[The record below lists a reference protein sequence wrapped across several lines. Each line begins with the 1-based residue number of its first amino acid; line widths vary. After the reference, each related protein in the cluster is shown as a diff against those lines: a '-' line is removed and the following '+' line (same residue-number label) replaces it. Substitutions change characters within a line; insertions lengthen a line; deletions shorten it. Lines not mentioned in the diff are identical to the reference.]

1 MSNTSRSRS
10 REYNISTERTLRGRK
25 RKRARYWDMTPSQ
38 AIAAG
43 LPLERMTPKVP
54 SQAGGI
60 NNNAC
65 KIYCGFGNLAV
76 PPTEKEL
83 MDFFNV
89 TMVAAQGV
97 DRRPGNSV
105 VNVYISP
112 ESRYSFIHFRSR
124 EEAAQALDLDG
135 ISYRGERLRL
145 GPSHHNGQAP
155 PRLTGI
161 RRLNVDR
168 LKILSTQVPDG
179 PHKIYIGGLPP
190 SLTDV
195 QVKELLSTFGPIKG
209 LFLSK
214 DEQTG
219 LNKGYAFAE
228 YRDHNMTQSAIRGL
242 NGLQVGDRRLTLKIH
257 DSGLSAAEANPA
269 RVMVDLGLGV
279 QKTVP
284 PSEVVCFLQM
294 VTESD
299 LLDTQEYHEIVEDIR
314 LESGKF
320 GSVIDIVIPRPEGGK
335 TVPGVGKVFV
345 HMDSIQST
353 QKVKLALEGRQFL
366 GRTVLATFYDLEKFK
381 QGSL

>member
-1 MSNTSRSRS
+1 MSSSSRSRS
-10 REYNISTERTLRGRK
+10 PVYRISNKHTLRGHK
-25 RKRARYWDMTPSQ
+25 RKRPRYWDMTPSQ

-43 LPLERMTPKVP
+43 LPLERSQLKVP
-54 SQAGGI
+54 SIAGGG

-76 PPTEKEL
+76 TPTEKEL

-89 TMVAAQGV
+89 TMVAAQGF

-105 VNVYISP
+105 INVYISP

-135 ISYRGERLRL
+135 ISFRGERLRL

-155 PRLTGI
+155 PRMTGI

-168 LKILSTQVPDG
+168 LQILSTQVPDG

-209 LFLSK
+209 LFLSSDDK
-214 DEQTG
+214 TG

-228 YRDHNMTQSAIRGL
+228 YRDHSVTDSAISGL
-242 NGLQVGDRRLTLKIH
+242 NGLLVGDRRLTVRIH
-257 DSGLSAAEANPA
+257 DAGQGAGAT
-269 RVMVDLGLGV
+269 RVIADLGLGV

-294 VTESD
+294 VTISD
-299 LLDTQEYHEIVEDIR
+299 LLDTQEYQEIVEDIR
-314 LESGKF
+314 EESSKF
-320 GSVIDIVIPRPEGGK
+320 GSVIDIVIPRPLRGK
-335 TVPGVGKVFV
+335 TVAGVGKVFV
-345 HMDSIQST
+345 HMDSIEST
-353 QKVKLALEGRQFL
+353 TKVKLALEGRQFL
-366 GRTVLATFYDLEKFK
+366 GRTVLATFYDFEKFK

>member
-1 MSNTSRSRS
+1 
-10 REYNISTERTLRGRK
+10 
-25 RKRARYWDMTPSQ
+25 MTPDQ

-43 LPLERMTPKVP
+43 LPLERIQPKVP
-54 SQAGGI
+54 SVAGGG
-60 NNNAC
+60 NNSAC
-65 KIYCGFGNLAV
+65 KIYCGFGNLAIA
-76 PPTEKEL
+76 PTEKEL

-89 TMVAAQGV
+89 TMVAAQGM
-97 DRRPGNSV
+97 DRQPGKSV
-105 VNVYISP
+105 ISVYISP

-135 ISYRGERLRL
+135 ISFRGERLRL

-179 PHKIYIGGLPP
+179 PNKIYVGGLPP

-195 QVKELLSTFGPIKG
+195 QVKELLCTFGPIKG

-214 DEQTG
+214 DEHTG

-228 YRDHNMTQSAIRGL
+228 YRDHGITNTAIRGL
-242 NGLQVGDRRLTLKIH
+242 NGLQVGDRKLTLRIH
-257 DSGLSAAEANPA
+257 DSGLNGVHRDPTK
-269 RVMVDLGLGV
+269 VMADLGLGV
-279 QKTVP
+279 QKTIP

-299 LLDTQEYHEIVEDIR
+299 LLDNQEYEEILEDIR

-320 GSVIDIVIPRPEGGK
+320 GSVRNIVIPRPIGGK

-345 HMDSIQST
+345 HMDSIAST
-353 QKVKLALEGRQFL
+353 TKVKLALEGRQFL
-366 GRTVLATFYDLEKFK
+366 GRTVLATFYDFEKFK

>member
-1 MSNTSRSRS
+1 
-10 REYNISTERTLRGRK
+10 
-25 RKRARYWDMTPSQ
+25 MTPSQ

-43 LPLERMTPKVP
+43 LPLERAQAQVP
-54 SQAGGI
+54 SQAGGG

-76 PPTEKEL
+76 PPSEKEL

-97 DRRPGNSV
+97 DRQAGNSV
-105 VNVYISP
+105 ISVYISP

-135 ISYRGERLRL
+135 ISFRGERLRL

-155 PRLTGI
+155 PRLAGI

-168 LKILSTQVPDG
+168 LQILSTQVPDG

-190 SLTDV
+190 SLTDS
-195 QVKELLSTFGPIKG
+195 QVKELLSTYGPIKG

-219 LNKGYAFAE
+219 LNKGYAFTE
-228 YRDHNMTQSAIRGL
+228 YRDHGVTHSAIRGL
-242 NGLQVGDRRLTLKIH
+242 NGLHVGDRRLTLRIH
-257 DSGLSAAEANPA
+257 DSGQGTSNPT
-269 RVMVDLGLGV
+269 RVMADLGLGQ
-279 QKTVP
+279 QKTIP

-294 VTESD
+294 VTEAD
-299 LLDTQEYHEIVEDIR
+299 LVDAQEYKEIVEDIR
-314 LESGKF
+314 HETSKF
-320 GSVIDIVIPRPEGGK
+320 GNVVDIVIPRPVGGK
-335 TVPGVGKVFV
+335 AVPGVGKVFV
-345 HMDSIQST
+345 HMDTIDSCT
-353 QKVKLALEGRQFL
+353 KVKEALEGRQFL
-366 GRTVLATFYDLEKFK
+366 GRTVLSTFYDLEKFK